1 MRGQSLFLFLF
12 AVVVLGGGCSRAD
25 VADDTDASATS
36 AIGATGATCASALAE
51 NVCGAEGC
59 SALPPTCPTACAPLG
74 TVQFRLYAPVADA
87 GPYSALTY
95 FWASDAVSWFSV
107 STGAGDPLQVLPPT
121 SDDGPGLDWAPS
133 CSACQS
139 LLIAAGQTA
148 TPIGDG
154 GVSATWNGT
163 SYSLTSTC
171 NEPGSGQV
179 PCGDVL
185 CAPAGSYVVK
195 MCASPPGNS
204 GDSDLCTS
212 VPFDFPGTPVVV
224 GTLSP

>member
-1 MRGQSLFLFLF
+1 MRRQFLFLF
-12 AVVVLGGGCSRAD
+12 AVFFLPGGCSRSD
-25 VADDTDASATS
+25 IADDTATC
-36 AIGATGATCASALAE
+36 ADGGACATCASPLAE
-51 NVCGAEGC
+51 NVCGSEGC
-59 SALPPTCPTACAPLG
+59 TALPPTCPTACTPLG
-74 TVQFRLYAPVADA
+74 TVQFRFYAPATDA

-95 FWASDAVSWFSV
+95 FWGSDDVSWFSV
-107 STGAGDPLQVLPPT
+107 STGAGNPLQVLPPT
-121 SDDGPGLDWAPS
+121 SDEGPGLDWAPS

-139 LLIAAGQTA
+139 LTIAALQTA

-171 NEPGSGQV
+171 NEPGFGQV

-204 GDSDLCTS
+204 GDGDLTCTS